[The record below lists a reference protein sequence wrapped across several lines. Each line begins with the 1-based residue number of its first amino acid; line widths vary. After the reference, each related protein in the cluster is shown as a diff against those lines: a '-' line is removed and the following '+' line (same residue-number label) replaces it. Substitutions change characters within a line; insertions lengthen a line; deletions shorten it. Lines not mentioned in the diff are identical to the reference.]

1 LIREGKWSSVIE
13 PKRRDRAERWLKA
26 AKLHGVEAASSPG
39 IRVST
44 IHSAKGLEA
53 DIVIMSS
60 RTSAAVERGRMLFD
74 DTHDEECRIAYVGV
88 TRARSEFR
96 YVEEGGS
103 QSMQLPL

>member
-1 LIREGKWSSVIE
+1 
-13 PKRRDRAERWLKA
+13 
-26 AKLHGVEAASSPG
+26 
-39 IRVST
+39 
-44 IHSAKGLEA
+44 
-53 DIVIMSS
+53 MSS